1 MAHGVVTNRY
11 HPGVSSEFDDQ
22 DDIADDLGDEL
33 ASEQDDGPRALP
45 RGIRP
50 LLVLGKIRQ
59 IIEVFAPD
67 RPELTFLEIRKATG
81 LPASTCQRLVANMVA
96 EQFLDRHGDRYRIG
110 LRFGYW
116 ASPAGAGMDVSEV
129 VRPALEWLR
138 DATGETSC
146 LYRREGDVRVCVAM
160 AETYHA
166 IRREMYVGKL
176 MPLHAGSASRVLLA
190 WDESKVDEVLDR
202 PLERFTSTTV
212 TDAALLRALLAQTRQ
227 QGYASTFEERDPG
240 AASVSAPVFGPGRLL
255 VGALGISGPTMR
267 ISTQQSAEW
276 APLVV
281 RAAQQATQLL
291 GGQ

>member
-1 MAHGVVTNRY
+1 MTSA
-11 HPGVSSEFDDQ
+11 FDDQ
-22 DDIADDLGDEL
+22 DDIDFDEEL
-33 ASEQDDGPRALP
+33 PSAGQDEGPRALP

-116 ASPAGAGMDVSEV
+116 ASPAGAGLDVSEV

-146 LYRREGDVRVCVAM
+146 LYRRESDVRVCVAM

-166 IRREMYVGKL
+166 IRREMHVGKL

-190 WDESKVDEVLDR
+190 WEESIVDEVLDQ
-202 PLERFTSTTV
+202 PLERFTTTTV
-212 TDAALLRALLAQTRQ
+212 TDPAQLRALLAQTRQ
-227 QGYASTFEERDPG
+227 QGYAVTFEERDPG
-240 AASVSAPVFGPGRLL
+240 AASVSAPVFGPGRAL
-255 VGALGISGPTMR
+255 VGALGISGPTQR
-267 ISTQQSAEW
+267 ISIQQSAEW
-276 APLVV
+276 APLAV
-281 RAAQQATQLL
+281 RAAEQATRLL

>member
-1 MAHGVVTNRY
+1 
-11 HPGVSSEFDDQ
+11 
-22 DDIADDLGDEL
+22 
-33 ASEQDDGPRALP
+33 
-45 RGIRP
+45 
-50 LLVLGKIRQ
+50 
-59 IIEVFAPD
+59 
-67 RPELTFLEIRKATG
+67 
-81 LPASTCQRLVANMVA
+81 
-96 EQFLDRHGDRYRIG
+96 
-110 LRFGYW
+110 
-116 ASPAGAGMDVSEV
+116 MDVSEV

-190 WDESKVDEVLDR
+190 WDESIVDEVLDR
-202 PLERFTSTTV
+202 ALERFTSTTV

-227 QGYASTFEERDPG
+227 QGYAVTFEERDPG
-240 AASVSAPVFGPGRLL
+240 AASVSAPVFGPGRVL

-267 ISTQQSAEW
+267 ISTQRSAEW

-281 RAAQQATQLL
+281 RAAQQATRLL

>member
-1 MAHGVVTNRY
+1 
-11 HPGVSSEFDDQ
+11 
-22 DDIADDLGDEL
+22 
-33 ASEQDDGPRALP
+33 LP

-160 AETYHA
+160 AETYQA
-166 IRREMYVGKL
+166 IRREMHVGKL

-190 WDESKVDEVLDR
+190 WDESIVDEVLDQ
-202 PLERFTSTTV
+202 PLERFTTTTV

-227 QGYASTFEERDPG
+227 QGYAVTFEERDPG
-240 AASVSAPVFGPGRLL
+240 AASVSAPVFGPAKVL
-255 VGALGISGPTMR
+255 VGALGISGPTQR

-276 APLVV
+276 SPLVV
-281 RAAQQATQLL
+281 RAAQQATRLL